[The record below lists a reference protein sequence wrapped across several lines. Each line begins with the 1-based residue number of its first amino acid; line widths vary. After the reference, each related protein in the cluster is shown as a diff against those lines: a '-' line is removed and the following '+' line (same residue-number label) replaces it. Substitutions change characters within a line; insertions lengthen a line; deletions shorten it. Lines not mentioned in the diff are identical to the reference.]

1 MYEIEQDPRGA
12 CDRPVSA
19 RGKAVHGLER
29 MCTRTACRWDAW
41 LNQHD
46 LVQAR
51 VGLQSSKAG

>member
-51 VGLQSSKAG
+51 VG